1 MSDIALLEQT
11 PVPTD
16 VVGSDYHKCI
26 GREGALVSSDLCFG
40 ESAPA
45 LRKPEA
51 WDQTGSCR
59 RAKLEKLAPIDSHR
73 LSTGGHGLPFV
84 D

>member
-1 MSDIALLEQT
+1 VAQAVLQSGQKIDVAQCGYCQPGQIMSAIALLEQT

-51 WDQTGSCR
+51 
-59 RAKLEKLAPIDSHR
+59 
-73 LSTGGHGLPFV
+73 
-84 D
+84 

>member
-1 MSDIALLEQT
+1 VAQAVLQSGQKIDVAQCGYCQPGQIMSAIALLEQT

-45 LRKPEA
+45 FRKPEA
-51 WDQTGSCR
+51 
-59 RAKLEKLAPIDSHR
+59 
-73 LSTGGHGLPFV
+73 
-84 D
+84 